1 MEKKKISMKKEMA
14 CEDVIK
20 HLETLL
26 SELKDGRIVVKNE
39 EETLILAPAETVS
52 MEIEAKV
59 KKDKRKFALKLKWKE
74 AGDESTKE
82 KTAEDL
88 TPAVKGE
95 SSIVEKEEAEVPAK
109 QSENKEVKKKDDA
122 PPAKKEKAKPA
133 KKKTEP
139 KTKKKAAADKKKP
152 AADKKK

>member
-1 MEKKKISMKKEMA
+1 MG
-14 CEDVIK
+14 
-20 HLETLL
+20 L

-52 MEIEAKV
+52 MEAKV
-59 KKDKRKFALKLKWKE
+59 KKDKRKFSLKLKWKE

-82 KTAEDL
+82 ETAGDS

-109 QSENKEVKKKDDA
+109 QSENKEVKKKEDA

-133 KKKTEP
+133 KKQTEP
-139 KTKKKAAADKKKP
+139 KAKKKP
-152 AADKKK
+152 AA